1 LPDQKYDLIRTLS
14 ERGRHIAVV
23 GDGINDAP
31 ALALA
36 DVGIA
41 MGAAGSDVAIEAA
54 DIALAA
60 DNVGQVPATLA
71 LSKQALR
78 VIRQNYAIAVGVNAG
93 GILVSAL
100 GAINPFIA
108 AALHNLSTL
117 LVVLNSMRLLSYD
130 PDASMGRAA
139 QGA

>member
-1 LPDQKYDLIRTLS
+1 
-14 ERGRHIAVV
+14 
-23 GDGINDAP
+23 
-31 ALALA
+31 
-36 DVGIA
+36 
-41 MGAAGSDVAIEAA
+41 
-54 DIALAA
+54 
-60 DNVGQVPATLA
+60 
-71 LSKQALR
+71 LR

-130 PDASMGRAA
+130 PDASLGPARSGRLA
-139 QGA
+139 